1 MEGGGVGG
9 IHSYSPCLIFA
20 LGSEYLLMLPILPPR
35 STRVSSTNRSA
46 LGFRFVQYRS
56 FPRPPRAISL
66 ADGSMARDREVVLV
80 CRAGT
85 REAKQHCC
93 PFPPPGC
100 ASAVR
105 APLIACLAPSH
116 PPGPGS
122 DNTCSLTTLSRVSRS
137 VTPHHTALLYLCR
150 RPSHSASI
158 SFISLLT
165 QAPTLASKLHKNRNF
180 CLTIPVPAEPR
191 LTPEHSGHLN
201 IY

>member
-1 MEGGGVGG
+1 MPVNHSREERPQSGGWGCWG

-46 LGFRFVQYRS
+46 LGFHFVQYRS

-66 ADGSMARDREVVLV
+66 ADGSMVRDREVVLV

-105 APLIACLAPSH
+105 APPDCM
-116 PPGPGS
+116 PGPFS
-122 DNTCSLTTLSRVSRS
+122 STR
-137 VTPHHTALLYLCR
+137 
-150 RPSHSASI
+150 
-158 SFISLLT
+158 
-165 QAPTLASKLHKNRNF
+165 
-180 CLTIPVPAEPR
+180 PR
-191 LTPEHSGHLN
+191 LRQHLLPDRPV
-201 IY
+201 

>member
-1 MEGGGVGG
+1 MVAWPETEK
-9 IHSYSPCLIFA
+9 SYLCAEQGPGKQSSIAAPSHLLAVRVLFA
-20 LGSEYLLMLPILPPR
+20 LS
-35 STRVSSTNRSA
+35 
-46 LGFRFVQYRS
+46 
-56 FPRPPRAISL
+56 
-66 ADGSMARDREVVLV
+66 
-80 CRAGT
+80 
-85 REAKQHCC
+85 
-93 PFPPPGC
+93 
-100 ASAVR
+100 
-105 APLIACLAPSH
+105 LIACLAPSH